1 MKRWIATIASLLM
14 LCSLS
19 AIAADTIRNDQAVP
33 EFFPLLEKYKKAEAM
48 SKWPALSPPAQERVA
63 GYHKL
68 ARTKPELGERV
79 VASGIS
85 GVILGYAEINEVA
98 AFVAEYRR
106 SGKTAKSVP
115 LPYANFKGAADK
127 FPEATAYLANE
138 LETSKKLD
146 NQVNAVLRLVADQYK
161 RESADL
167 QKQIVDLDRQ
177 IEQLDRQIEQLDRI
191 LKSLD
196 RILILTK

>member
-1 MKRWIATIASLLM
+1 MKVMKRWITTIASFMM
-14 LCSLS
+14 LCS
-19 AIAADTIRNDQAVP
+19 ATVIAADSARNPPAP
-33 EFFPLLEKYKKAEAM
+33 EFFPLLEKFKKVEAM
-48 SKWPALSPPAQERVA
+48 AKWPALSPPAQERVA

-85 GVILGYAEINEVA
+85 GMILGYAEVGEVA
-98 AFVAEYRR
+98 TFVAEYRR

-127 FPEATAYLANE
+127 FPEATTYLANE

-146 NQVNAVLRLVADQYK
+146 DQVNAVLRLVADQYK
-161 RESADL
+161 RESAEL
-167 QKQIVDLDRQ
+167 QK
-177 IEQLDRQIEQLDRI
+177 QIEQLDRI